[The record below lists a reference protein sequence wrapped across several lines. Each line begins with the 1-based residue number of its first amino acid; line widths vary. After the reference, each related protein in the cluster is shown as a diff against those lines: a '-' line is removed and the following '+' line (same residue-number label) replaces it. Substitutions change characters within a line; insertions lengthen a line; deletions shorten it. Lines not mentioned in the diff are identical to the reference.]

1 MTNERE
7 LKQLWYTAEHY
18 WEAANAVYNPVTNG
32 KLKCAD
38 VAKSFATSAISEHPS
53 NEIKSIN
60 FLLADISSAA
70 IRLVTID
77 ERFFEDCGRRIMPR
91 YLDALNK
98 NKKADILVS
107 HLRNGLDTWIH
118 QLLRDNAAHVENSQ
132 TGAVSIFNAR
142 QKAIESLTV
151 NEVVL
156 AMRKVMQVY
165 KEELKTAKII

>member
-18 WEAANAVYNPVTNG
+18 WEAATAVYNSDTNG

-38 VAKSFATSAISEHPS
+38 VAKSFATQKHPS

-98 NKKADILVS
+98 SKKADILVS
-107 HLRNGLDTWIH
+107 HLRNGLNTWIH
-118 QLLRDNAAHVENSQ
+118 QLLRDNAAHLENSQ

-142 QKAIESLTV
+142 QKTIESLTV
-151 NEVVL
+151 TEVVR
-156 AMRKVMQVY
+156 AMEKVIEVY

>member
-7 LKQLWYTAEHY
+7 LRQLWYTAEHY
-18 WEAANAVYNPVTNG
+18 WEAAKAVYNPVTNG

-38 VAKSFATSAISEHPS
+38 IAKYFATPKHPS
-53 NEIKSIN
+53 DENKGVN

-77 ERFFEDCGRRIMPR
+77 ERVFEDCGRRIMPR
-91 YLDALNK
+91 YLDGLNK

-107 HLRNGLDTWIH
+107 HLRNGLNTWIH

-132 TGAVSIFNAR
+132 TGSVNIFNAR
-142 QKAIESLTV
+142 QKTIESLTV
-151 NEVVL
+151 NEVVR
-156 AMRKVMQVY
+156 AMKKVMQVY
-165 KEELKTAKII
+165 KEET